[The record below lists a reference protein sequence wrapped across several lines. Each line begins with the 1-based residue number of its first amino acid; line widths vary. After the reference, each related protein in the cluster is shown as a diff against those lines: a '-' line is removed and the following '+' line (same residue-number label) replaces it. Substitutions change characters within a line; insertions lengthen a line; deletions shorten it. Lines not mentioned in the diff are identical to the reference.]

1 MRGVSLIYQVG
12 SMVDA
17 ATAAAQLVEGGLIDT
32 IEVDT
37 SN

>member
-1 MRGVSLIYQVG
+1 MRGLSSIYQVE
-12 SMVDA
+12 SIVDS

-37 SN
+37 VN